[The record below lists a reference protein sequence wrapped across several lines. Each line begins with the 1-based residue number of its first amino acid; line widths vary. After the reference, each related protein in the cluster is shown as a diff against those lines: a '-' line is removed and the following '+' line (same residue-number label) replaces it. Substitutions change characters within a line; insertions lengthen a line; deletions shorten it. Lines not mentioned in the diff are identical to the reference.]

1 MNNNPNNWQ
10 VLSQQLHNELNV
22 IKRDALVP
30 YVIAV
35 EDGIENT
42 RDLYEQLLID
52 VDMSSCGTTSR
63 IEEAIA
69 AIQLYFH
76 RYFVNLEEL
85 SLKGGGN
92 GETEK
97 RVKEELK
104 KWWKWM
110 KNYRVWEANRKVFLY
125 PENYIRPELR
135 ESKTPAFKTLEEDLL
150 QGEVNTAS
158 VQRVYKKYLDEYT
171 EVSRLTIA
179 GGYVYNVPSSD
190 GKRLVLFGRTKTDP
204 RRFYYR
210 LAEFDQKK
218 GSWHP
223 WLPVNVQID
232 ADKVYPVF
240 AFKRVFVFWT
250 TVEAVVDTETS
261 TAITLKQ
268 EGDTQTIASDSGS
281 QSTYRIKILYSF
293 YNLNKEWTQPQTL
306 TTEIKS
312 FGKIENVQLSV
323 ANSERLRIQEE
334 EDKEHENIVIN
345 CTYNLRFSYK
355 VLETEFNHVF
365 SQAQAFSLTPE
376 LYTKRVRNDSQ
387 KFDHDENGKAVF
399 NALFDEPDI
408 KAEDVVVF
416 NAAEESSEGSWF
428 SFDHKGGSFLCK
440 PDVSPLGD
448 EHSPKSRASDV
459 DELPSEGNIDAAFQV
474 GQVGDE
480 KTYFFDNAQ
489 QNYITV
495 SSAETTENKTQYR
508 WGKTRNRMTETGI
521 VDAALVDGDKIYLFS
536 GNEYVVYTKG
546 DELADA
552 DSPKRLKGNLEGFPE
567 WDKIDAAFKGTDGK
581 RYFFNQTRQEF
592 IESSDLNTSRA
603 ITAKW
608 GKVRNSFTAQ
618 DYPINGSSNENE
630 PSVDAAF
637 VWEEYTYLFNKDQYI
652 KYVGSDYQ
660 FVEDGYPKESRLYY
674 LLEDLGC
681 KNNNLLYRNECVVAA
696 FELGSTVYLLAANKQ
711 NGRRKNYSFSN
722 GTISEADSQDAW
734 TGAFVIGDVEYR
746 FNINALSVSNGT
758 ETQPVSLNRNVNAAL
773 VGRDGNLYI
782 FHNREYIVF
791 PSSGINT
798 DVIENKINQWADSQ
812 PNSTKW
818 GRIRN
823 RIAETGRVDA
833 AFVDGGKTYLFSGD
847 EYLVYSG
854 NYDLA
859 DEGCPKSIRTNDQ
872 GFPAWDKIDA
882 VFKGNDHK
890 IYFFDNDAQDFVES
904 GTLTERKPTRERW
917 GIVRNNF
924 NETGIVDSAYVN
936 GNHLFLTSGNQF
948 IRYTLADNNE
958 PGEWVDEGYPRTFSL
973 PGVTRIYAAFVYND
987 TTYLIGENRFLKFT
1001 KVGDDI
1007 FGKGKM
1013 VNGKL
1018 GALLEDMGFVHVPST
1033 YYYLPVQGAYVY
1045 NKQLYIYALGQILLC
1060 SLEPKWII
1068 PLPIYSNYF
1077 QLAYV
1082 NEAGVLQKV
1091 ISSPYDAALVAGGK
1105 FYLFK
1110 GDEYSE
1116 SDKIPETVNDI
1127 SWKNPQK
1134 IASKWGISKIDAAF
1148 TLDDKVYLFSNDRYF
1163 KLEPPQELDNLTDFK
1178 YIQGNWGNLPY
1189 ELRSGFDAA
1198 LNRGDDLFFFK
1209 DNQYVKYENIT
1220 DNKSVRPYEVADVK
1234 YEIIR
1239 LTTSTAYKLNQT
1251 LFVGGVPSLLSLS
1264 TQETDELPA
1273 FSTQVSTATTIRVKP
1288 EKVDEENLPISSHLD
1303 FNSANGIYYWE
1314 VFFHAPF
1321 LIAQHLNTSQKFEEA
1336 KEWYEYIFDPTDVPN
1351 YWQFLPF
1358 LAVDIAA
1365 IIDVGRH
1372 SLVQLRELGIDITA
1386 VETELNSV
1394 LSNLEPLVDVFQS
1407 RRKISESERDYL
1419 KSLNLATIQ
1428 NNLQNLVPPAD
1439 RGENEEF
1446 SQFVNQLNEL
1456 TGLIEKLGYRYELR
1470 QTSEAEIQA
1479 YLNDPFDPHAI
1490 AALRTSAYQKA
1501 IVMAYIDN
1509 LIDWG
1514 DMLFRQ
1520 YTRETINEARM
1531 LYILAYDLLGKKP
1544 ENLGTRILS
1553 PSKSYSQLRDE
1564 SDEYDFV
1571 VYPSE
1576 PSELAPHLGSQPIRI
1591 IPGTPNDS
1599 VANPYF
1605 FIPENPS
1612 LVEYWHRIEDR
1623 LYKIRHCL
1631 NIMGISQPLPLFQ
1644 PPIDPMAL
1652 VQAVS
1657 SGAGLS
1663 AALASLNIPV
1673 PHYRFSFM
1681 VYKAKELVQKLNQ
1694 FGNDLLAALEKK
1706 DAEELSMLQN
1716 RQEGVIL
1723 AMTRSIKA
1731 AQLGE
1736 AQETIKSLT
1745 ASLNEAKNRE
1755 IHYQNLIDVG
1765 LTPIEQAQIGLMI
1778 AASVAHFVSSGLK
1791 IAATFG
1797 NAAPDALVG
1806 PFIMGVKYGGSNIGE
1821 SLNSAAEVA
1830 ESLGEGLSVTGEV
1843 LGMYANHERMV
1854 EDWELQKKA
1863 AESDVIQLTAQLA
1876 GAKFQEKIAQRE
1888 IEILEKEIEHNESI
1902 KTFMK
1907 DKFANA
1913 QLYQWM
1919 VSRLSGMYFQTYQM
1933 AYDMAK
1939 SAEKAFQ
1946 FERGMKESEV
1956 NFINGL
1962 YWDNQKKGLLA
1973 GESLGLDLDRMEKA
1987 YIETDSRSFEIS
1999 KNISL
2004 LELDPMALLQLKNKG
2019 VCEFALTE
2027 ALFDY
2032 DFPGHYCRQIK
2043 TLSLTFDIGEGQTVM
2058 ATLTQLNH
2066 KMVLEP
2072 DPKAVKYLLD
2082 PKDQPPLSIRNGWK
2096 ANQQIALSHVDQY
2109 EKNNGLFE
2117 LRFDDDR
2124 YLPFEGTGAV
2134 STWRLELNGKKG
2146 SYNVQD
2152 ILDVTINLKYT
2163 AEQGGTVFA
2172 TAVKGM
2178 LKPYAT
2184 WRFFDMTYDFPDEW
2198 NEFLEDDSEELVLRF
2213 SRDLFPNMSSSK
2225 ILGIYTQYELY
2236 EPGQVSMTLNYDDKM
2251 SLKNGKLL
2259 ATNGLSISNKGSD
2272 WVFTVKGNK
2281 DNLRNINLVLGYKAS
2296 VT

>member
-10 VLSQQLHNELNV
+10 ILSQQLHDELNV

-52 VDMSSCGTTSR
+52 VEMSSCGTTSR
-63 IEEAIA
+63 VKEAIA

-76 RYFVNLEEL
+76 RYFVNLEEV
-85 SLKGGGN
+85 SPKGEEN
-92 GETEK
+92 GETKK

-110 KNYRVWEANRKVFLY
+110 KNYRIWEANRKVFLY

-150 QGEVNTAS
+150 QGEVNTAA

-179 GGYVYNVPSSD
+179 GGYVYDAPSSD

-218 GSWHP
+218 DSWHP

-250 TVEAVVDTETS
+250 TVETVATTETS

-268 EGDTQTIASDSGS
+268 EGDTQKIASDSS
-281 QSTYRIKILYSF
+281 PQSTYRIKILYSF
-293 YNLNKEWTQPQTL
+293 YNLNKEWTPAQTL
-306 TTEIKS
+306 TSEIKS
-312 FGKIENVQLSV
+312 FGTIENVQLSV

-334 EDKEHENIVIN
+334 EEDKEHENIMIN
-345 CTYNLRFSYK
+345 CTYSLRFSYK

-365 SQAQAFSLTPE
+365 NRAQAFSLTPE
-376 LYTKRVRNDSQ
+376 LYTKTASNDSPQ
-387 KFDHDENGKAVF
+387 FDHDDSGKELF
-399 NALFDEPDI
+399 KDLFDEPDI
-408 KAEDVVVF
+408 KAENVVVF

-440 PDVSPLGD
+440 PDVPPLGD
-448 EHSPKSRASDV
+448 EHSPRNRASKED
-459 DELPSEGNIDAAFQV
+459 DLPSEGNIDAAFQV

-489 QNYITV
+489 QKYITV
-495 SSAETTENKTQYR
+495 SSAGATENKTQYR

-521 VDAALVDGDKIYLFS
+521 VDAVLVDGDKIHLFS
-536 GNEYVVYTKG
+536 GNEYFVYTKG

-552 DSPKRLKGNLEGFPE
+552 DSPKRLNGNLEGFPE

-592 IESSDLNTSRA
+592 IESSDLNKPMA

-618 DYPINGSSNENE
+618 DYPINGSSSENE

-637 VWEEYTYLFNKDQYI
+637 VLGEYTYLFNKDQYI
-652 KYVGSDYQ
+652 KYIGSDYQ
-660 FVEDGYPKESRLYY
+660 YVEDGYPKESRLYY

-681 KNNNLLYRNECVVAA
+681 NNNNPLYRNECVVAA

-711 NGRRKNYSFSN
+711 NGRRKNYRFIN
-722 GTISEADSQDAW
+722 GTIDEDNPSEW
-734 TGAFVIGDVEYR
+734 TAGFVIEDVEYR
-746 FNINALSVSNGT
+746 FAGDDLSVSNVT
-758 ETQPVSLNRNVNAAL
+758 ETHTVSLNRNVNAAL

-782 FHNREYIVF
+782 FCNRGYIVF

-798 DVIENKINQWADSQ
+798 DVVKNKINQWADSQ
-812 PNSTKW
+812 PNSMKW

-833 AFVDGGKTYLFSGD
+833 AFVDSGKTYLFSGD

-859 DEGCPKSIRTNDQ
+859 DEGCPKPIRTNDQ

-890 IYFFDNDAQDFVES
+890 IYFFDNDAQYFVES
-904 GTLTERKPTRERW
+904 GKLGERKPTRERW

-936 GNHLFLTSGNQF
+936 GNHLFLTSVNQF
-948 IRYTLADNNE
+948 IRYTLAGNNE
-958 PGEWVDEGYPRTFSL
+958 PGEWVDEGYPKTFSL
-973 PGVTRIYAAFVYND
+973 PGVTRIYAAFIYNE

-1018 GALLEDMGFVHVPST
+1018 GALLEDMGFAHVPLA

-1045 NKQLYIYALGQILLC
+1045 KQFLYISALGQILYC
-1060 SLEPKWII
+1060 SLEPQWII
-1068 PLPIYSNYF
+1068 PLPISSNYF
-1077 QLAYV
+1077 QFAYV

-1091 ISSPYDAALVAGGK
+1091 ISSPYDATLVAGGK

-1110 GDEYSE
+1110 GDEYIESE
-1116 SDKIPETVNDI
+1116 KIPETVNDI
-1127 SWKNPQK
+1127 NWKNPQK

-1148 TLDDKVYLFSNDRYF
+1148 TLDDQVYLFSNDRYF
-1163 KLEPPQELDNLTDFK
+1163 KLENQNELDNLTDFK

-1198 LNRGDDLFFFK
+1198 LNRENDLFFFK

-1220 DNKSVRPYEVADVK
+1220 DDKSVRPYDIADVK
-1234 YEIIR
+1234 YKIIR
-1239 LTTSTAYKLNQT
+1239 LTTSTAYKLNQI
-1251 LFVGGVPSLLSLS
+1251 LFAGGVPSLLNLS

-1273 FSTQVSTATTIRVKP
+1273 FSTQVSTATTIKVKP

-1321 LIAQHLNTSQKFEEA
+1321 LIAQHLNTGQKFEAA

-1358 LAVDIAA
+1358 LAVDISA

-1372 SLVQLRELGIDITA
+1372 SLVQLRELGVDITA

-1419 KSLNLATIQ
+1419 KALNLATIQ

-1439 RGENEEF
+1439 RERNERF
-1446 SQFVNQLNEL
+1446 SQFANQLNEL
-1456 TGLIEKLGYRYELR
+1456 TGLIEKLGYRYELM

-1553 PSKSYSQLRDE
+1553 PTKSYSQLRDE

-1591 IPGTPNDS
+1591 IPGTPNDT

-1612 LVEYWHRIEDR
+1612 FIEYWHRIEDR

-1631 NIMGISQPLPLFQ
+1631 NIMGISQPLPLFE

-1723 AMTRSIKA
+1723 GMTRSIKA
-1731 AQLGE
+1731 AQLE
-1736 AQETIKSLT
+1736 
-1745 ASLNEAKNRE
+1745 EAKYNVTSLQTSLDAANHQVK
-1755 IHYQNLIDVG
+1755 HYDKLLKEG
-1765 LTPIEQAQIGLMI
+1765 LSATESAQLGLMI
-1778 AASVAHFVSSGLK
+1778 TGSTLMSFSAIGK
-1791 IAATFG
+1791 IASAIAYGTGKVHIGLFTSGYTTGGETAGKALEATTEALEVG
-1797 NAAPDALVG
+1797 GDA
-1806 PFIMGVKYGGSNIGE
+1806 ISMI
-1821 SLNSAAEVA
+1821 
-1830 ESLGEGLSVTGEV
+1830 GEV
-1843 LGMYANHERMV
+1843 LGIYAQHERSV
-1854 EDWELQKKA
+1854 QDWQLQRSM
-1863 AESDVIQLTAQLA
+1863 AESDVKQITAQLE
-1876 GAKFQEKIAQRE
+1876 GAKLQEKIAQRE

-1902 KTFMK
+1902 KMFMK

-1962 YWDNQKKGLLA
+1962 YWDSQKKGLLA

-2004 LELDPMALLQLKNKG
+2004 LELDPLALLQLKNKG

-2027 ALFDY
+2027 ELFDY

-2066 KMVLEP
+2066 KTVLEP

-2096 ANQQIALSHVDQY
+2096 ANQQIALSYVDQY

-2184 WRFFDMTYDFPDEW
+2184 ARFFDMTYDFPDEW
-2198 NEFLEDDSEELVLRF
+2198 NEFLEDDSEELVLTF

-2225 ILGIYTQYELY
+2225 ILGIYTQYDLY
-2236 EPGQVSMTLNYDDKM
+2236 EPGQVSMTLNYDDKLT
-2251 SLKNGKLL
+2251 LKNGKLL

-2272 WVFTVKGNK
+2272 WVFTLKGNK
-2281 DNLRNINLVLGYKAS
+2281 DNLKNINLVLGYKAS